1 MGSLRE
7 RRLWLPLLVAAAAS
21 VMLILQFTTRDWRWG
36 YSYQVA
42 AGLPQAGAFLRGEG
56 RPGEVFAVQGFEGGR
71 VTADLAV
78 QVVSL
83 TGMPTYLA
91 RPFIYTGRG
100 GRRKEI
106 AMQRYAEL
114 EGVANEKSAAAAL
127 ARLRE
132 LGIQW
137 YVVAESSRRGPRWD
151 PDRRQAVFVDN
162 MVAVYS
168 TREVKR

>member
-1 MGSLRE
+1 
-7 RRLWLPLLVAAAAS
+7 
-21 VMLILQFTTRDWRWG
+21 
-36 YSYQVA
+36 
-42 AGLPQAGAFLRGEG
+42 
-56 RPGEVFAVQGFEGGR
+56 
-71 VTADLAV
+71 
-78 QVVSL
+78 
-83 TGMPTYLA
+83 
-91 RPFIYTGRG
+91 
-100 GRRKEI
+100 
-106 AMQRYAEL
+106 MQRYAEL

-151 PDRRQAVFVDN
+151 PDRRHAVFVDN